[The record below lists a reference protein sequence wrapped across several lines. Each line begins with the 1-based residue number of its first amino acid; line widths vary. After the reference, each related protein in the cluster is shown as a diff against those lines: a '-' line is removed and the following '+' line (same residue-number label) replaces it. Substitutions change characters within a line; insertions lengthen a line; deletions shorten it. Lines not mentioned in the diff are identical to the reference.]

1 MRNLLR
7 YIVVCLTLVLAA
19 CQDSGS
25 ERSEAVS
32 LTFRLSTAE
41 LTRGAVTDSP
51 SNTDSW
57 SQAEKAVDGRYLY
70 TVSVYLVDEQK
81 QIVARRENIEVENQA
96 KEVVVTFDENDKLKR
111 GIYTLMA
118 VANNANTNIGGTT
131 YYSGLLG
138 AWASATYDQLMG
150 NKIGAGEDNISPQDV
165 VQPLS
170 LMKEIELHAG
180 SNMVEG
186 ELVRTF
192 ARIRIEV
199 NNNSGTF
206 PLKINDLTFSNNFA
220 QKSAYV
226 FDDGTT
232 RKYFDPTAAPVA
244 TSNDALQP
252 FVKDSGKGYKTV
264 DAQTS
269 AVVFDGYLLESKAD
283 AGEEYTYTLDL
294 TYDGVVTTSSSFS
307 RESDTAI
314 NRASNLS
321 NSVGDESYFLIYNQ
335 NRGRYLSVDEDNRVV
350 SVTFD
355 ASESLSAENVWQLI
369 KSGNNYFIKNVNSGM
384 YMQAPSS
391 NVMMGESAEYSI
403 GEHYTG
409 FYNRNY
415 YLSLQSGG
423 YYVEVGSNGNVQ
435 GSSSYG
441 DSRRFYL
448 YKVNKTTTPST
459 PYSIT
464 YNTPIT
470 LTSIDPVS
478 QQSSN
483 VTAIKRNDFINILVT
498 VSYNPESGEFEFY
511 VKDWE
516 SGGGNVEFN

>member
-7 YIVVCLTLVLAA
+7 YIVVCLTLVLTA

-25 ERSEAVS
+25 EHSEAVR

-51 SNTDSW
+51 SNPDSW
-57 SQAEKAVDGRYLY
+57 SQAEKAIDGRYLY
-70 TVSVYLVDEQK
+70 TVSVYLVNEQK
-81 QIVARRENIEVENQA
+81 QIVARRENIEVADQA
-96 KEVVVTFDENDKLKR
+96 KEVVLTFDEDDNLKR

-118 VANNANTNIGGTT
+118 VANNADTTISGTT
-131 YYSGLLG
+131 YDSGLLG

-150 NKIGAGEDNISPQDV
+150 NKIGASGDYISPKDV

-170 LMKEIELHAG
+170 LMKQIELHAG
-180 SNMVEG
+180 SNVVEG

-206 PLKINDLTFSNNFA
+206 PLKINNLTFSNNFA
-220 QKSAYV
+220 QTSAYV

-232 RKYFDPTAAPVA
+232 RKYFDPTASLVA
-244 TSNDALQP
+244 TSGDALQP
-252 FVKDSGKGYKTV
+252 FVKDSGKTYKTV
-264 DAQTS
+264 EAQKG

-307 RESDTAI
+307 RENSTAI
-314 NRASNLS
+314 NKAKNLS
-321 NSVGDESYFLIYNQ
+321 DSVGDESYFLIYNQ
-335 NRGRYLSVDEDNRVV
+335 YRERYLSADENNRVI
-350 SVTFD
+350 SVTL
-355 ASESLSAENVWQLI
+355 SEFSNLSATNVWQLI
-369 KSGNNYFIKNVNSGM
+369 RNGNNYYIKNVNSGM
-384 YMQAPSS
+384 YMQAPTSS
-391 NVMMGESAEYSI
+391 NVTMGNSPIAYSI
-403 GEHYTG
+403 
-409 FYNRNY
+409 NNNNSNNY
-415 YLSLQSGG
+415 LALQSGN
-423 YYVEVGSNGNVQ
+423 YIEVRNSSNNYSVRGN
-435 GSSSYG
+435 SKYG
-441 DSRRFYL
+441 NSNRFYL
-448 YKVNKTTTPST
+448 YKVKKTTTQST
-459 PYSIT
+459 PQSIT
-464 YNTPIT
+464 YKTPIT

-478 QQSSN
+478 QQSSK

>member
-7 YIVVCLTLVLAA
+7 YIAVCLSLVFAA

-25 ERSEAVS
+25 ERSEAVG

-81 QIVARRENIEVENQA
+81 EIVARRDTTIAVANQA
-96 KEVVVTFDENDKLKR
+96 KEVVVTFDENYNLKR

-118 VANNANTNIGGTT
+118 VANNADTTIGGTT
-131 YYSGLLG
+131 YHSGLLG
-138 AWASATYDQLMG
+138 AWASTTYDELMS
-150 NKIGAGEDNISPQDV
+150 NKIGASTNNVSPKNV

-206 PLKINDLTFSNNFA
+206 PLKINNLTFSNNFA
-220 QKSAYV
+220 QTSAYV

-252 FVKDSGKGYKTV
+252 FVKDSGEDYKTV

-314 NRASNLS
+314 YRTSSLTIDN
-321 NSVGDESYFLIYNQ
+321 ESYFLIYNQ
-335 NRGRYLSVDEDNRVV
+335 NRGRYLSADENNRVI
-350 SVTFD
+350 SVTL
-355 ASESLSAENVWQLI
+355 SEFSNLSATNVWQLI
-369 KSGNNYFIKNVNSGM
+369 KNGNNYYIKNVNSGM
-384 YMQAPSS
+384 YMQAP
-391 NVMMGESAEYSI
+391 
-403 GEHYTG
+403 T
-409 FYNRNY
+409 
-415 YLSLQSGG
+415 
-423 YYVEVGSNGNVQ
+423 
-435 GSSSYG
+435 
-441 DSRRFYL
+441 
-448 YKVNKTTTPST
+448 
-459 PYSIT
+459 
-464 YNTPIT
+464 
-470 LTSIDPVS
+470 
-478 QQSSN
+478 SSN
-483 VTAIKRNDFINILVT
+483 VTMSGYSSNIIFPFRHT
-498 VSYNPESGEFEFY
+498 
-511 VKDWE
+511 
-516 SGGGNVEFN
+516 

>member
-25 ERSEAVS
+25 ERSEAVG

-70 TVSVYLVDEQK
+70 TVSVYLVNEQK
-81 QIVARRENIEVENQA
+81 QIVASRENIEVANQA
-96 KEVVVTFDENDKLKR
+96 NEVVVTFDKNDNLKR

-118 VANNANTNIGGTT
+118 VANNADTTIGGTT
-131 YYSGLLG
+131 YDSGLLG

-150 NKIGAGEDNISPQDV
+150 NKIGVGEDNISPKNV

-180 SNMVEG
+180 SNVVEG

-206 PLKINDLTFSNNFA
+206 PLKINNLTFSNNFA

-232 RKYFDPTAAPVA
+232 RKYFDQTAAPVA
-244 TSNDALQP
+244 TSDDALQP
-252 FVKDSGKGYKTV
+252 FEKDSGKDYKTV
-264 DAQTS
+264 NVQTS

-314 NRASNLS
+314 NRVSNLS

-335 NRGRYLSVDEDNRVV
+335 NRGRYLSADENNRVI
-350 SVTFD
+350 SVTL
-355 ASESLSAENVWQLI
+355 SEFSNLSATNVWQLI
-369 KSGNNYFIKNVNSGM
+369 KNGNNYYIKNVNSGM
-384 YMQAPSS
+384 YMQAPTSS
-391 NVMMGESAEYSI
+391 NVTMGNSPIAYSI
-403 GEHYTG
+403 
-409 FYNRNY
+409 NNNNSNNY
-415 YLSLQSGG
+415 LALQSGNYIEVRDRVNG
-423 YYVEVGSNGNVQ
+423 YLVRGNSKYGNSN
-435 GSSSYG
+435 
-441 DSRRFYL
+441 RFYL
-448 YKVNKTTTPST
+448 YKVKKTTTQSAPQ
-459 PYSIT
+459 SIT
-464 YNTPIT
+464 YKTPIT

-511 VKDWE
+511 VNDWE

>member
-7 YIVVCLTLVLAA
+7 YIAICLTLVLAA

-51 SNTDSW
+51 SNPDSW

-70 TVSVYLVDEQK
+70 TVSVYLVNEQK
-81 QIVARRENIEVENQA
+81 QIVARRENIEVADQA
-96 KEVVVTFDENDKLKR
+96 KEVVLTFDEDDNLKR

-118 VANNANTNIGGTT
+118 VANNADTTISGTT
-131 YYSGLLG
+131 YDSGLLG

-150 NKIGAGEDNISPQDV
+150 NKIDASGDNISPKDV

-170 LMKEIELHAG
+170 LMKQIELHAG
-180 SNMVEG
+180 SNVVEG

-206 PLKINDLTFSNNFA
+206 PLKINNLTFSNNFA
-220 QKSAYV
+220 QTSAYV

-232 RKYFDPTAAPVA
+232 RKYFDPTASLVA
-244 TSNDALQP
+244 TSGDALQP
-252 FVKDSGKGYKTV
+252 FVKDSGKTYKTV
-264 DAQTS
+264 EAQKG

-307 RESDTAI
+307 RESNTAI
-314 NRASNLS
+314 YRTSSLTIDN
-321 NSVGDESYFLIYNQ
+321 ESYFLIYNQ
-335 NRGRYLSVDEDNRVV
+335 YRERYLSADENNRVI
-350 SVTFD
+350 SVTL
-355 ASESLSAENVWQLI
+355 SEFSNLSATNVWQLI
-369 KSGNNYFIKNVNSGM
+369 KNGNNYYIKNVNSGM
-384 YMQAPSS
+384 YMQAPTSS
-391 NVMMGESAEYSI
+391 NVTMGNSPIAYSI
-403 GEHYTG
+403 
-409 FYNRNY
+409 NNNNSNNY
-415 YLSLQSGG
+415 LALQSGG
-423 YYVEVGSNGNVQ
+423 YYVEVRNSSNNYTVRGRN
-435 GSSSYG
+435 SYD

-448 YKVNKTTTPST
+448 YKVKKTTTQST
-459 PYSIT
+459 PQSIT
-464 YNTPIT
+464 YKTPIT

-478 QQSSN
+478 QQSSK

>member
-7 YIVVCLTLVLAA
+7 YIAICLTLVLAA

-25 ERSEAVS
+25 EHSEAVR

-51 SNTDSW
+51 SNPDSW
-57 SQAEKAVDGRYLY
+57 SQAEKAIDGRYLY
-70 TVSVYLVDEQK
+70 TVSVYLVNEQK
-81 QIVARRENIEVENQA
+81 QIVARRENIEVADQA
-96 KEVVVTFDENDKLKR
+96 KEVVLTFDEDDNLKR

-118 VANNANTNIGGTT
+118 VANNADTTISGTT
-131 YYSGLLG
+131 YDSGLLG

-150 NKIGAGEDNISPQDV
+150 NKIGASGDNISPKDV

-170 LMKEIELHAG
+170 LMKQIELHAG
-180 SNMVEG
+180 SNVVEG

-192 ARIRIEV
+192 ARIRIEI

-206 PLKINDLTFSNNFA
+206 PLKINNLTFSNNFA
-220 QKSAYV
+220 QTSAYV

-232 RKYFDPTAAPVA
+232 RKYFDPTASLVA
-244 TSNDALQP
+244 TSGDALQP
-252 FVKDSGKGYKTV
+252 FVKDSGKTYKTV
-264 DAQTS
+264 EAQKG

-307 RESDTAI
+307 RENSTAI
-314 NRASNLS
+314 NKAKNLS
-321 NSVGDESYFLIYNQ
+321 DSVGDESYFLIYNQ
-335 NRGRYLSVDEDNRVV
+335 YRERYLSADENNRVI
-350 SVTFD
+350 SVTL
-355 ASESLSAENVWQLI
+355 SEFSNLSATNVWQLI
-369 KSGNNYFIKNVNSGM
+369 KNGNNYYIKNVNSGM
-384 YMQAPSS
+384 YMQAPTSS
-391 NVMMGESAEYSI
+391 NVTMGNSPIAYSI
-403 GEHYTG
+403 
-409 FYNRNY
+409 NNNNSNNY
-415 YLSLQSGG
+415 LALQSGN
-423 YYVEVGSNGNVQ
+423 YIEVRDRVNEYSVRGNSRYGNSN
-435 GSSSYG
+435 
-441 DSRRFYL
+441 RFYL
-448 YKVNKTTTPST
+448 YKVKKTTTQST
-459 PYSIT
+459 PQSIT
-464 YNTPIT
+464 YKTPIT

-478 QQSSN
+478 QQSSK

>member
-70 TVSVYLVDEQK
+70 TVSVYLVNEQK
-81 QIVARRENIEVENQA
+81 QIVARRENIAVENQA
-96 KEVVVTFDENDKLKR
+96 NEVVVTFDENDDLKR

-118 VANNANTNIGGTT
+118 VANNADTTISGTT
-131 YYSGLLG
+131 YDSGLLG
-138 AWASATYDQLMG
+138 TWASTTYDELMS
-150 NKIGAGEDNISPQDV
+150 NKIDAGGDNISPKDV

-206 PLKINDLTFSNNFA
+206 PLKINNLTFSNNFA
-220 QKSAYV
+220 QKRAYV

-232 RKYFDPTAAPVA
+232 RKYFDQTAAPVA
-244 TSNDALQP
+244 TSDDALQP
-252 FVKDSGKGYKTV
+252 FVKDSGEDYKTV

-294 TYDGVVTTSSSFS
+294 TYDGVVTTSSSFY
-307 RESDTAI
+307 RESNTAI
-314 NRASNLS
+314 YRTSSLTIDN
-321 NSVGDESYFLIYNQ
+321 ESYFLIYNQ
-335 NRGRYLSVDEDNRVV
+335 NRGRYLSADENNRVI
-350 SVTFD
+350 SVTL
-355 ASESLSAENVWQLI
+355 SEFSNLSATNVWQLI
-369 KSGNNYFIKNVNSGM
+369 KNGNNYYIKNVNSGM
-384 YMQAPSS
+384 YMQAPTSS
-391 NVMMGESAEYSI
+391 NVTMGNSPIAYSI
-403 GEHYTG
+403 
-409 FYNRNY
+409 NNNNSNNY
-415 YLSLQSGG
+415 LALQSGNYIEVRDRVNG
-423 YYVEVGSNGNVQ
+423 YLVRGNSKYGNSN
-435 GSSSYG
+435 
-441 DSRRFYL
+441 RFYL
-448 YKVNKTTTPST
+448 YKVKKTTTQSAPQ
-459 PYSIT
+459 SIT
-464 YNTPIT
+464 YKTPIT

>member
-7 YIVVCLTLVLAA
+7 YIAICLTLVLAA

-25 ERSEAVS
+25 EHSEAVR

-51 SNTDSW
+51 SNSDSW

-70 TVSVYLVDEQK
+70 TVSVYLVNDQK
-81 QIVARRENIEVENQA
+81 QIVARRENIAVANQA
-96 KEVVVTFDENDKLKR
+96 KEVVVTFDENDNLKR

-118 VANNANTNIGGTT
+118 VANNADTTIGGTT
-131 YYSGLLG
+131 YDSGLLG
-138 AWASATYDQLMG
+138 AWDSATYDELMS
-150 NKIGAGEDNISPQDV
+150 NRIGVGSDNISPKDV

-206 PLKINDLTFSNNFA
+206 PLKINNLTFSNNFA
-220 QKSAYV
+220 QTSAYV

-232 RKYFDPTAAPVA
+232 RKYFDPTASLVA
-244 TSNDALQP
+244 TSGDALQP
-252 FVKDSGKGYKTV
+252 FVKDSGKTYKSV
-264 DAQTS
+264 EAQKG

-307 RESDTAI
+307 RESNTAI
-314 NRASNLS
+314 YRTSSLTIDN
-321 NSVGDESYFLIYNQ
+321 ESYFLIYNQ
-335 NRGRYLSVDEDNRVV
+335 YRERYLSADENNRVI
-350 SVTFD
+350 SVTL
-355 ASESLSAENVWQLI
+355 SEFSNLSATNVWQLI
-369 KSGNNYFIKNVNSGM
+369 KNGNNYYIKNVNSGM
-384 YMQAPSS
+384 YMQAPTSS
-391 NVMMGESAEYSI
+391 NVTMGNSPIAYSI
-403 GEHYTG
+403 
-409 FYNRNY
+409 NNNNSNNY
-415 YLSLQSGG
+415 LALQSGNYIEVRDRVNG
-423 YYVEVGSNGNVQ
+423 YLVRGNSKYGNSN
-435 GSSSYG
+435 
-441 DSRRFYL
+441 RFYL
-448 YKVNKTTTPST
+448 YKVKKTTTQST
-459 PYSIT
+459 PQSIT
-464 YNTPIT
+464 YKTPIT

-478 QQSSN
+478 QQSSK

>member
-7 YIVVCLTLVLAA
+7 YIAICLTLVLAA

-25 ERSEAVS
+25 EHSEAVR

-51 SNTDSW
+51 SNPDSW
-57 SQAEKAVDGRYLY
+57 SQAEKAIDGRYLY
-70 TVSVYLVDEQK
+70 TVSVYLVNEQK
-81 QIVARRENIEVENQA
+81 QIVARRENIEVADQA
-96 KEVVVTFDENDKLKR
+96 KEVVLTFDEDDNLKR

-118 VANNANTNIGGTT
+118 VANNADTTISGTT
-131 YYSGLLG
+131 YDSGLLG

-150 NKIGAGEDNISPQDV
+150 NKIGASGDNISPKDV

-170 LMKEIELHAG
+170 LMKQIELHAG
-180 SNMVEG
+180 SNVVEG

-192 ARIRIEV
+192 ARIRIEI

-206 PLKINDLTFSNNFA
+206 PLKINNLTFSNNFA
-220 QKSAYV
+220 QTSAYV

-232 RKYFDPTAAPVA
+232 RKYFDPTASLVA
-244 TSNDALQP
+244 TSGDALQP
-252 FVKDSGKGYKTV
+252 FVKDSGKTYKTV
-264 DAQTS
+264 EAQKG

-307 RESDTAI
+307 RENSTAI
-314 NRASNLS
+314 NKAKNLS
-321 NSVGDESYFLIYNQ
+321 DSVGDESYFLIYNQ
-335 NRGRYLSVDEDNRVV
+335 YRERYLSADENNRVI
-350 SVTFD
+350 SVTL
-355 ASESLSAENVWQLI
+355 SEFSNLSATNVWQLI
-369 KSGNNYFIKNVNSGM
+369 KNGNNYYIKNVNSGM
-384 YMQAPSS
+384 YMQAPTSS
-391 NVMMGESAEYSI
+391 NVTMGNSPIAYSI
-403 GEHYTG
+403 
-409 FYNRNY
+409 NNNNNNNY
-415 YLSLQSGG
+415 LALQSGN
-423 YYVEVGSNGNVQ
+423 YIEVRDRVNEYSVRGNSRYGNSN
-435 GSSSYG
+435 
-441 DSRRFYL
+441 RFYL
-448 YKVNKTTTPST
+448 YKVKKTTTQST
-459 PYSIT
+459 PQSIT
-464 YNTPIT
+464 YKTPIT

-478 QQSSN
+478 QQSSK